1 MSDPSCRRD
10 IAPTMLASAAGCD
23 ASLRSPS
30 CVQNLFTST
39 RITVSTPLS
48 LIFAGTPE
56 FSVPALEA
64 LIASRHRVLAVYTQP
79 DRPAG
84 RGQQVTMS
92 AVKQCAL
99 RHQLPVEQP
108 PTLKNA
114 EAVER
119 LAQWSADLMIV
130 VAYGLLL
137 PKNVLETPRLGCV
150 NIHAS
155 LLPRW
160 RGAAP
165 IQRAIQAGDQET
177 GVTIMQMDV
186 GLDTGPMLLERKT
199 AIGPR
204 EISGPDV
211 ALPRLGRSTLHDRLS
226 SMGAEAIVEAIEII
240 AAGKAT
246 PRAQPQEG
254 ATYAAKIR
262 KEEALIDW
270 TKPAVDI
277 DRLVRA
283 FNPWPIAETKLNGQQ
298 LRVWEAT
305 PLATQTSAAPG
316 TVIATSAAGIDV
328 ATGNGILQ
336 LTRVQAAGRKAMPAT
351 DFLKANRPEGAVL
364 GA

>member
-1 MSDPSCRRD
+1 
-10 IAPTMLASAAGCD
+10 
-23 ASLRSPS
+23 
-30 CVQNLFTST
+30 
-39 RITVSTPLS
+39 VSQPLS

-56 FSVPALEA
+56 FSVPALKA

-79 DRPAG
+79 DRKAG

-99 RHQLPVEQP
+99 SNQLPVEQP
-108 PTLKNA
+108 PTLKD
-114 EAVER
+114 EAAVAR
-119 LAQWSADLMIV
+119 LAQYSADLMIV

-137 PKNVLETPRLGCV
+137 PKTVLETPRLGCV

-165 IQRAIQAGDQET
+165 IQRAIQAGDKET

-186 GLDTGPMLLERKT
+186 GLDTGPMLLERVIP
-199 AIGPR
+199 IGPR
-204 EISGPDV
+204 EFAGPDV
-211 ALPRLGRSTLHDRLS
+211 LSGPRLERPSLHDRLS
-226 SMGAEAIVEAIEII
+226 ALGAKAIIEAIDEI
-240 AAGKAT
+240 AAGTAT

-254 ATYAAKIR
+254 ATYASKIR

-270 TKPAVDI
+270 TKSAVEI

-283 FNPWPIAETKLNGQQ
+283 FNPWPVAETRWNGQQ
-298 LRVWEAT
+298 LRVWEAS
-305 PLATQTSAAPG
+305 PRDIKTSAAPG
-316 TVIATSAAGIDV
+316 TVIATNAEGIDV
-328 ATGNGILQ
+328 ATGDGVLQ
-336 LTRVQAAGRKAMPAT
+336 LTCVQAAGRKAMPAA
-351 DFLKANRPEGAVL
+351 DFLKSNRPEGAVL

>member
-1 MSDPSCRRD
+1 MS
-10 IAPTMLASAAGCD
+10 SA
-23 ASLRSPS
+23 
-30 CVQNLFTST
+30 
-39 RITVSTPLS
+39 LS

-64 LIASRHRVLAVYTQP
+64 LLASRHRVVAVYTQP

-108 PTLKNA
+108 PTLKDA
-114 EAVER
+114 AAVER
-119 LAQWSADLMIV
+119 LSQWSADLMIV

-137 PKNVLETPRLGCV
+137 PKAVLQAPRLGCI

-165 IQRAIQAGDQET
+165 IQRAVQAGDKES

-186 GLDTGPMLLERKT
+186 GLDTGPMLLERVTPIDARET
-199 AIGPR
+199 AA
-204 EISGPDV
+204 S
-211 ALPRLGRSTLHDRLS
+211 LHDRLAS
-226 SMGAEAIVEAIEII
+226 LGAAAVVEAIEAI
-240 AAGKAT
+240 AAGSASA
-246 PRAQPQEG
+246 REQPQEG

-270 TKPAVDI
+270 SQAALLI
-277 DRLVRA
+277 DRQVRA
-283 FNPWPIAETKLNGQQ
+283 FNPWPIAETRWNGQQ
-298 LRVWEAT
+298 LRVWEAI
-305 PLATQTSAAPG
+305 PLATPAAAPPG
-316 TVIATSAAGIDV
+316 TVTATSAAGIEV
-328 ATGNGILQ
+328 ATGDGTLQ
-336 LTRVQAAGRKAMPAT
+336 LTRVQAAGRKAMAAA
-351 DFLKANRPEGAVL
+351 DFLKAHRPEGAVL
-364 GA
+364 GS